1 MSQIITV
8 WGNPGSGKSMF
19 CCNLAKVLTAGKEK
33 AIIINADSSTPMLPV
48 WMPDRLFDASDS
60 IGNVLSALEINT
72 ALVAERVCVGLPF
85 HWHDGVFGRRNSLFL
100 SGAEV

>member
-48 WMPDRLFDASDS
+48 WIARPP
-60 IGNVLSALEINT
+60 V
-72 ALVAERVCVGLPF
+72 
-85 HWHDGVFGRRNSLFL
+85 
-100 SGAEV
+100 

>member
-33 AIIINADSSTPMLPV
+33 AIIINACLLYTS
-48 WMPDRLFDASDS
+48 DAAD
-60 IGNVLSALEINT
+60 
-72 ALVAERVCVGLPF
+72 
-85 HWHDGVFGRRNSLFL
+85 D
-100 SGAEV
+100 

>member
-33 AIIINADSSTPMLPV
+33 AIIINAHSHAAGLDARPPV
-48 WMPDRLFDASDS
+48 
-60 IGNVLSALEINT
+60 
-72 ALVAERVCVGLPF
+72 
-85 HWHDGVFGRRNSLFL
+85 
-100 SGAEV
+100 